1 LVQAGGASAS
11 IAQSRQQPRKNW
23 RKSSSLDVLLM
34 AELQQEAKQND
45 LLALWQH
52 TTEASMQ
59 AC

>member
-1 LVQAGGASAS
+1 MQAGGASAA
-11 IAQSRQQPRKNW
+11 IAHPRQQPRKNR

-34 AELQQEAKQND
+34 VELRQEAKHTD

-52 TTEASMQ
+52 MTAASMQ